1 MATKRK
7 RASSWE
13 FVVRRKGLLP
23 KPLYLTFAS
32 EAEGD
37 QYVRKLEALLERG
50 VVPDEFRQRAG
61 ELITIEDAARAYLT
75 RNTCLLRTNAA
86 LSSSSSASGRRD

>member
-23 KPLYLTFAS
+23 KPLYLTFAT

-37 QYVRKLEALLERG
+37 HRVRLSGAGSLQCSYARPSRRPHHEA
-50 VVPDEFRQRAG
+50 AG
-61 ELITIEDAARAYLT
+61 ESVRQSRHQCEDRL
-75 RNTCLLRTNAA
+75 
-86 LSSSSSASGRRD
+86 G